1 MLNCV
6 RKSVTIIVMAA
17 SIACPVLVTAYE
29 TDQFSNR
36 SEPVEDSTEVLNQEV
51 NNTLQDIVVNWHK
64 GHDEMAMVNAIYRR
78 IGGLHWVD
86 KLERWAMKSAEV
98 GKLSTP
104 RYDSMYSG
112 LPIWSVRV
120 TFIFGIGK
128 TIRVNDELI
137 GSDKIGH
144 FLSQGRKFYRRYIRY
159 GSEERAAERSALTE
173 RAIFGSLTTG
183 AYSNADLVANFEG
196 YRFYRSLFED
206 DVVPGKPAI
215 LRWDGD
221 GWIIQRPFEW
231 TDFVNEYWD
240 EALNVSHYDRLL
252 YKRMRKR
259 LVTFCPQYWESPA
272 IYEIDSQSE
281 QELQGRYAHLQ
292 LRDARELRLDILCP
306 AETPQ
311 PQVEEL
317 TASTYPRQARPK
329 PRHRSTRG
337 F

>member
-1 MLNCV
+1 ML
-6 RKSVTIIVMAA
+6 T
-17 SIACPVLVTAYE
+17 CPVPATAYE

-36 SEPVEDSTEVLNQEV
+36 SEPIEDSTEVLNREV
-51 NNTLQDIVVNWHK
+51 NNTIEDIVADWHK
-64 GHDEMAMVNAIYRR
+64 GHDEMALVNAIYRR

-86 KLERWAMKSAEV
+86 KLERWAMKSDEV

-104 RYDSMYSG
+104 RYDSVYSG

-120 TFIFGIGK
+120 TFLFGIGK

-144 FLSQGRKFYRRYIRY
+144 FLSQGRKFYRRYVRY
-159 GSEERAAERSALTE
+159 GSEERAAKRSALTE

-206 DVVPGKPAI
+206 DIVPGKQAI

-221 GWIIQRPFEW
+221 EWIVQRPFEW

-272 IYEIDSQSE
+272 IYSIDNRTE
-281 QELQGRYAHLQ
+281 RDLQGRYSHLQ
-292 LRDARELRLDILCP
+292 LRDTRELRLDSLCP
-306 AETPQ
+306 AEAPRAQ
-311 PQVEEL
+311 DDNL
-317 TASTYPRQARPK
+317 TAAANPRQSNPGS
-329 PRHRSTRG
+329 RHGAIRG

>member
-1 MLNCV
+1 VLK
-6 RKSVTIIVMAA
+6 RAQKLVTIVVAA
-17 SIACPVLVTAYE
+17 VIIACPVSVSAYE

-36 SEPVEDSTEVLNQEV
+36 SEPVEDSTDVLNQEV
-51 NNTLQDIVVNWHK
+51 NNTLNDIVTNWHK

-104 RYDSMYSG
+104 RYDSVYSG

-120 TFIFGIGK
+120 TFFFGIGK

-159 GSEERAAERSALTE
+159 GSEERAAKRSALTE

-240 EALNVSHYDRLL
+240 EALNVSHYDGLL
-252 YKRMRKR
+252 YKHMRKR
-259 LVTFCPQYWESPA
+259 LVTFCPQYWENPA
-272 IYEIDSQSE
+272 IYGLDSQSE
-281 QELQGRYAHLQ
+281 QELQGRYAHLE
-292 LRDARELRLDILCP
+292 LRDTRELRLDALCA
-306 AETPQ
+306 AEAPRPQ
-311 PQVEEL
+311 AEEL
-317 TASTYPRQARPK
+317 TTSTYPRQARRRS
-329 PRHRSTRG
+329 RHGPTRS